1 MDHRLSDTP
10 TVSGVALAAVPETLL
25 WTLYHRATEARR
37 PDAVL
42 DDPRAIELVDAIDFP
57 FEERFGVAAAG
68 WAQWQ
73 ALRARCF
80 DLAIT
85 SFLERAPDATVV
97 ALGEG
102 LETQFWRVD
111 NGRVQWVSVDFEE
124 AIDLRRRLLPVEPR
138 QRLVA
143 ASVLDAAWLDQIE
156 TATEV
161 LVTAQG
167 LLMYL
172 APADVHA
179 LITSVTTQISR
190 GALLFDAVSHRLAE
204 RSRSGK
210 LERPGGYRPPPWL
223 WGVDR
228 AEKDWIRSRPN
239 VAELRPLRLP
249 RGRGPLFGA
258 ALPLLGRVPLIRDA
272 MFSIMRARLR
282 EPGSG

>member
-1 MDHRLSDTP
+1 MNHRSSDP
-10 TVSGVALAAVPETLL
+10 TTVPGVALDAVPETLL

-42 DDPRAIELVDAIDFP
+42 RDPLAIGLVDAIDFP
-57 FEERFGVAAAG
+57 FAARFGAATAT

-73 ALRARCF
+73 ALRAKCF
-80 DLAIT
+80 DRQVAR
-85 SFLERAPDATVV
+85 FLERAPDATVV

-111 NGRVQWVSVDFEE
+111 NGRVQWVSVDLPE
-124 AIDLRRRLLPVEPR
+124 AIDLRRRLLPLEPR

-143 ASVLDAAWLDQIE
+143 SSVLDAGWLEQID
-156 TATEV
+156 TAAEV

-179 LITSVTTQISR
+179 LMASVTSQISR
-190 GALLFDAVSHRLAE
+190 GALLFDAVSKRMAE
-204 RSRSGK
+204 RSQSGK
-210 LERPGGYRPPPWL
+210 LAAGDYHPPPWL

-228 AEKDWIRSRPN
+228 AEKEWIRARPN
-239 VAELRPLRLP
+239 VADLRTLRLP
-249 RGRGPLFGA
+249 RGRGPLFRV
-258 ALPLLGRVPLIRDA
+258 ALPALSLLPGVRSALL
-272 MFSIMRARLR
+272 SIMLARLR
-282 EPGSG
+282 GPGSD